1 MSIFNFLLGAAAV
14 GTVALAASPELR
26 KASLK
31 LVTDIIDFF
40 VEVDHL
46 DAEIAENQL
55 NYNFAEIIRENQIQG
70 NFETINIGL
79 TDIIFRDNNETYI
92 AKLDDENQ
100 EIVFGEGVGYN
111 TIDTD
116 LDTLLDEYEY
126 LTLE

>member
-1 MSIFNFLLGAAAV
+1 MSLLKFILGAAAV

-55 NYNFAEIIRENQIQG
+55 NYNFVEIIRENRIQG

-92 AKLDDENQ
+92 AKVDDENQ

>member
-1 MSIFNFLLGAAAV
+1 MSLLKFILGAAAV

-55 NYNFAEIIRENQIQG
+55 NYNFAEIIRENRIQG

-79 TDIIFRDNNETYI
+79 TGIVFRDNNETYL
-92 AKLDDENQ
+92 AKVDNETQ

-126 LTLE
+126 LILE

>member
-1 MSIFNFLLGAAAV
+1 MSLLKFILSAAAV

-55 NYNFAEIIRENQIQG
+55 NYNFAEIIRENRIQG
-70 NFETINIGL
+70 NFKTINIGL

-92 AKLDDENQ
+92 AKVDDENQ

>member
-1 MSIFNFLLGAAAV
+1 MSLLKFILGAAAV

-55 NYNFAEIIRENQIQG
+55 NYNFAEIIRENRIQG

-79 TDIIFRDNNETYI
+79 TGIVFRDNNETYL
-92 AKLDDENQ
+92 AKVDNETQ

>member
-26 KASLK
+26 KAGLK
-31 LVTDIIDFF
+31 LVTDIIEFF

-55 NYNFAEIIRENQIQG
+55 NYNFAESIRENQIQE

-79 TDIIFRDNNETYI
+79 TNIIFRDNNETYI
-92 AKLDDENQ
+92 AKVDDENQ

>member
-26 KASLK
+26 KAGLK
-31 LVTDIIDFF
+31 LVTDIIEFF

-55 NYNFAEIIRENQIQG
+55 NYNFAEIIRENQIQE

-79 TDIIFRDNNETYI
+79 TNIIFRDNNETYI
-92 AKLDDENQ
+92 AKVDDENQ

-116 LDTLLDEYEY
+116 LDALLDEYEY

>member
-1 MSIFNFLLGAAAV
+1 MSLLKFVLSAAAV

-55 NYNFAEIIRENQIQG
+55 NYNFAEIIRENRIQG

-92 AKLDDENQ
+92 AKVDDENQ

>member
-1 MSIFNFLLGAAAV
+1 MSLIKFILGAAAV

-55 NYNFAEIIRENQIQG
+55 NYNFAEIIRENRIQG

-79 TDIIFRDNNETYI
+79 TGIVFRDNNETYL
-92 AKLDDENQ
+92 AKVDNETQ

>member
-26 KASLK
+26 KAGLK
-31 LVTDIIDFF
+31 LVTDIIEFF

-55 NYNFAEIIRENQIQG
+55 NYNFAEIIRENQIQE

-79 TDIIFRDNNETYI
+79 TNIIFRDNNETYI
-92 AKLDDENQ
+92 AKVDDENQ

>member
-1 MSIFNFLLGAAAV
+1 MSLLNFILGAAAV

-26 KASLK
+26 KASLR

-55 NYNFAEIIRENQIQG
+55 NYNFAEIIRENRIQG

-92 AKLDDENQ
+92 AKVDDENQ

>member
-1 MSIFNFLLGAAAV
+1 MSLFKFLLGAAAV

-26 KASLK
+26 KASLR

-55 NYNFAEIIRENQIQG
+55 NYNFAEIIRENRIQG

-92 AKLDDENQ
+92 AKVDDENQ

>member
-1 MSIFNFLLGAAAV
+1 MSAAAV
-14 GTVALAASPELR
+14 GTVALAASLELR
-26 KASLK
+26 KAGLK
-31 LVTDIIDFF
+31 LVTDIIEFF

-55 NYNFAEIIRENQIQG
+55 NYNFAEIIRENQIQE

-79 TDIIFRDNNETYI
+79 TNIIFRDNNETYI
-92 AKLDDENQ
+92 AKVDDENQ

>member
-1 MSIFNFLLGAAAV
+1 MSLFKFLLGAAAV

-46 DAEIAENQL
+46 DAETAENQL
-55 NYNFAEIIRENQIQG
+55 NYNFAEIIQENKIQG

-79 TDIIFRDNNETYI
+79 TDIVFRDNNETYL
-92 AKLDDENQ
+92 AKVDNETK
-100 EIVFGEGVGYN
+100 EIVFGEGVDYN

-116 LDTLLDEYEY
+116 LDILLDEYEY

>member
-1 MSIFNFLLGAAAV
+1 MSLFKFLLGAAAV

-46 DAEIAENQL
+46 DAETAENQL
-55 NYNFAEIIRENQIQG
+55 NYNFAEIIQENKIQG

-79 TDIIFRDNNETYI
+79 TDIVFRDNNETYL
-92 AKLDDENQ
+92 AKVDNETQ
-100 EIVFGEGVGYN
+100 EIVFGEGVDYN

-116 LDTLLDEYEY
+116 LDILLDEYEY

>member
-1 MSIFNFLLGAAAV
+1 MSLLKFILGAAAV

-55 NYNFAEIIRENQIQG
+55 NYNFAEIIRENRIQG

-92 AKLDDENQ
+92 AKVDDENQ

>member
-1 MSIFNFLLGAAAV
+1 MSLLNFILGAAAV

-46 DAEIAENQL
+46 DAETAENQL
-55 NYNFAEIIRENQIQG
+55 NYNFAEIIRENRIQG

-79 TDIIFRDNNETYI
+79 TDIVFRDNNETYL
-92 AKLDDENQ
+92 AKVDNESQ
-100 EIVFGEGVGYN
+100 EIVFGEGVDYN

>member
-1 MSIFNFLLGAAAV
+1 M
-14 GTVALAASPELR
+14 
-26 KASLK
+26 
-31 LVTDIIDFF
+31 TDIIEFF

-55 NYNFAEIIRENQIQG
+55 NYNFAEIIRENQIQE

-79 TDIIFRDNNETYI
+79 TNIIFRDNNETYI
-92 AKLDDENQ
+92 AKVDDENQ